1 MQSVAQLDHRG
12 LIKLNLM
19 NSFTGNPAVKSQ
31 AAHFTAM
38 KRQSIIYLVAGT
50 LVLTGLALGYWV
62 NQLWLLLAAFVGFNL
77 FQTAFTGFCPLERIL
92 IKLGIGQAGE
102 ECSVAPK

>member
-1 MQSVAQLDHRG
+1 MKPRG
-12 LIKLNLM
+12 WI
-19 NSFTGNPAVKSQ
+19 Q
-31 AAHFTAM
+31 AADFIAM
-38 KRQSIIYLVAGT
+38 KRQGLIYLVAGT

-92 IKLGIGQAGE
+92 IKLGIGHAGD
-102 ECSVAPK
+102 ECGGPPE

>member
-1 MQSVAQLDHRG
+1 MIQLDHQG
-12 LIKLNLM
+12 LTQSKPYEPL
-19 NSFTGNPAVKSQ
+19 TRNPAAGSKPLI
-31 AAHFTAM
+31 FIAM
-38 KRQSIIYLVAGT
+38 KRQSIIYFVAGT

-102 ECSVAPK
+102 ECGVAPQ